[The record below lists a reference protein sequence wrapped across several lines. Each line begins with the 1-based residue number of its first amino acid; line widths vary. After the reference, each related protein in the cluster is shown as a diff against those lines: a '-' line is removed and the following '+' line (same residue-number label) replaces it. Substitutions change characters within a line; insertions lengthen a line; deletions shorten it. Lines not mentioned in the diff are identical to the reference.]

1 MRACSSGGTTSSGRS
16 TTCLPPRAAAR
27 AEPSSSAAR
36 RAWARRRSSNM
47 LHRPRDGMQVLRT
60 RGFES
65 ESELAFSGLLEALR
79 PVLDDLP
86 RLPERQAAAVRGAL
100 ALEAGDTDAY
110 AVYAGTL
117 GLLSLAAERAP
128 LLLLIDD
135 AHWLDRG
142 SAAAL
147 AFACRR
153 FGNEGIA
160 ALWATRT
167 TEPTSVVSATG
178 WPRSRSRA
186 SRTTRR
192 FQSRRFGRSGPL
204 PGGGES
210 ARRVDGREPSGT
222 SRAPSAC

>member
-1 MRACSSGGTTSSGRS
+1 
-16 TTCLPPRAAAR
+16 
-27 AEPSSSAAR
+27 
-36 RAWARRRSSNM
+36 
-47 LHRPRDGMQVLRT
+47 MQVLRT

-86 RLPERQAAAVRGAL
+86 RLPERQAAALRGAL
-100 ALEAGDTDAY
+100 ALEASDTDVY

-135 AHWLDRG
+135 AHWLDSG

-153 FGNEGIA
+153 LGNEGIA

-167 TEPTSVVSATG
+167 TEPTSVFLDG
-178 WPRSRSRA
+178 LPRSRSRA
-186 SRTTRR
+186 SPTTRR
-192 FQSRRFGRSGPL
+192 SVWSSRRIGISPRRRRERS
-204 PGGGES
+204 S
-210 ARRVDGREPSGT
+210 S
-222 SRAPSAC
+222 